1 MAKLVWEYYD
11 SVHVWDGTSSPVEAT
26 IDIHVSP
33 VPDAPRINMT
43 RVLVVEDTPLEIPLS
58 ELGWDEDGDELT
70 FEVSGSHQHLDV
82 AVLTHVLRIVP
93 SDDWTGLPTVG
104 T

>member
-1 MAKLVWEYYD
+1 
-11 SVHVWDGTSSPVEAT
+11 
-26 IDIHVSP
+26 
-33 VPDAPRINMT
+33 MT

-82 AVLTHVLRIVP
+82 AVLTHVLRLFLQMIGQV
-93 SDDWTGLPTVG
+93 SPTVG